1 MMERNI
7 DSHLAKLLIVR
18 CVGYF
23 AVTGVLALFGNTML
37 PVESGGVS
45 LSMIYAVLVGLAVV
59 QFLFLFVGNRER
71 NLFILSITDTCV
83 AIFII
88 KSTGASTSPFVL
100 LLPILSLAASIQFA
114 NSIYRILSLVF
125 VLVLIPVAVGFGA
138 AVAGTALT
146 VIGIAVLGFYLRRAL
161 EKMGIAL
168 TKTEAQKQ
176 RLESLQR
183 VIMANIPSGIM
194 SVDSRGK
201 IIQANNFAL
210 SILDRDE
217 SEVIGNTLAT
227 IFPELDV
234 LRAQLE
240 TRTSISD
247 VSEDPAN
254 RRNIKYKTK
263 DGVELRLGYSLAR
276 LTSQEKHEILGTLI
290 MFQDLTEA
298 ISMEE
303 SLKLSE
309 KLAAVGKL
317 AAGIAHEIRN
327 PLAGISGAAQL
338 LEAANLSEEDQR
350 LLAII
355 KRESARLDVLITEFL
370 EYVRPSPPKKEPVH
384 LHKIAGHVVE
394 SLSVN
399 PKWNSYACRLH
410 FTAEP
415 SEIAALGDENRISQV
430 LLNLLLNSGQAG
442 AKDVWVDVTEGTHIQ
457 ILDNGP
463 GIPVDLQA
471 QIFEPFFTTKD
482 RGTGLGLA
490 IAYKTLQGVGASIT
504 LKSPVSDFPSGGTL
518 FEIRFTKAGSNSKEA
533 A

>member
-1 MMERNI
+1 MERNI
-7 DSHLAKLLIVR
+7 DSSFAKLLIVR

-23 AVTGVLALFGNTML
+23 AITGVLALFGSSL
-37 PVESGGVS
+37 IPPGSGGIS
-45 LSMIYAVLVGLAVV
+45 LSLIYGVLVGLAVV
-59 QFLFLFVGNRER
+59 QFLFLFVGTRER
-71 NLFILSITDTCV
+71 NLFILSLTDISV

-88 KSTGASTSPFVL
+88 KSTGASTSPFIL
-100 LLPILSLAASIQFA
+100 LLPILSLVSSIQFA
-114 NSIYRILSLVF
+114 NSIYRVLSLLLI
-125 VLVLIPVAVGFGA
+125 LVLIPLAVGFGA
-138 AVAGTALT
+138 TVAGTALA
-146 VIGIAVLGFYLRRAL
+146 VVGISILGFYLRQAL
-161 EKMGIAL
+161 EKTGLAL

-176 RLESLQR
+176 RLESLQKA
-183 VIMANIPSGIM
+183 IMANIPSGIM
-194 SVDSRGK
+194 SVDSSGK
-201 IIQANNFAL
+201 IIQANKFAL
-210 SILDRDE
+210 DILELKE
-217 SEVIGNTLAT
+217 SEVVGVQLSSVL
-227 IFPELDV
+227 PELDR

-247 VSEDPAN
+247 VSEAPAN
-254 RRNIKYKTK
+254 RRNISYKTK
-263 DGVELRLGYSLAR
+263 DGRELKFGYSLAR

-298 ISMEE
+298 ISTEE

-338 LEAANLSEEDQR
+338 LESTSLSEEDQR

-355 KRESARLDVLITEFL
+355 KRESARLDVLISEFL
-370 EYVRPSPPKKEPVH
+370 EYVRPAPPKKDPIQ

-399 PKWNSYACRLH
+399 PKWKGYSCKLH

-415 SEIAALGDENRISQV
+415 SEIAAMGDENRVSQV
-430 LLNLLLNSGQAG
+430 LLNLLLNAGQAG
-442 AKDVWVDVTEGTHIQ
+442 AKDVWVDVMEGTVIH

-463 GIPVDLQA
+463 GIPAEMQT

-482 RGTGLGLA
+482 KGTGLGLA

-504 LKSPVSDFPSGGTL
+504 LKSPVDDFPSGGTL
-518 FEIRFTKAGSNSKEA
+518 FELRFSKAGSNSKEA

>member
-1 MMERNI
+1 MIERNI
-7 DSHLAKLLIVR
+7 DSHFAKLLIVR
-18 CVGYF
+18 CLGYF
-23 AVTGVLALFGNTML
+23 AITGVLALFGSSIV
-37 PVESGGVS
+37 PPESGGVS
-45 LSMIYAVLVGLAVV
+45 LSLIYGVLVGLAIV

-83 AIFII
+83 SIFII
-88 KSTGASTSPFVL
+88 KSTGASTSPFIL
-100 LLPILSLAASIQFA
+100 LLPILSLASSIQFS
-114 NSIYRILSLVF
+114 NSIYRILSLV
-125 VLVLIPVAVGFGA
+125 LILILIPLAVGFGA
-138 AVAGTALT
+138 TVAGTALT

-161 EKMGIAL
+161 EKMGVAL

-210 SILDRDE
+210 SILNLPE
-217 SEVIGNTLAT
+217 EEVISNNLSEV
-227 IFPELDV
+227 FPELDK

-247 VSEDPAN
+247 VSETPSN
-254 RRNIKYKTK
+254 RRNITYKTK
-263 DGVELRLGYSLAR
+263 EGHELKLGYSLAR
-276 LTSQEKHEILGTLI
+276 LSSPEKNGILGTLI

-338 LEAANLSEEDQR
+338 LETTSLSEEDQR

-355 KRESARLDVLITEFL
+355 KRESARLDILITEFL
-370 EYVRPSPPKKEPVH
+370 EYVRPAPPKKDPVF

-399 PKWNSYACRLH
+399 PKWKGYSSRLH

-415 SEIAALGDENRISQV
+415 SEVAAVGDENRISQV
-430 LLNLLLNSGQAG
+430 LLNLLLNAGQAG
-442 AKDVWVDVTEGTHIQ
+442 AKDVWVDVMEGTHIQ
-457 ILDNGP
+457 IVDNGP
-463 GIPVDLQA
+463 GIPVELQA

-490 IAYKTLQGVGASIT
+490 IAYKTLQDVGASIA
-504 LKSPVSDFPSGGTL
+504 LKSPVPEFPTGGTL